1 MTVFTFSEARQKF
14 AALLERARREGGVR
28 VKRRDGQVFLIQPE
42 RSARSPFDVP
52 GIDTNVSA
60 EEIVDIVREMRQ
72 RAYTPESNA
81 RKSRKRASKTR
92 R

>member
-1 MTVFTFSEARQKF
+1 MNMRPTRRFLMSKKRQIPP
-14 AALLERARREGGVR
+14 G
-28 VKRRDGQVFLIQPE
+28 

-52 GIDTNVSA
+52 GIDTNVSV

-81 RKSRKRASKTR
+81 RKPRKRANKPHR
-92 R
+92 

>member
-1 MTVFTFSEARQKF
+1 
-14 AALLERARREGGVR
+14 
-28 VKRRDGQVFLIQPE
+28 VFLIQPE

-81 RKSRKRASKTR
+81 RKNRKRASKTR